1 MSERK
6 SKIESGG
13 SNAYTIGDPSTTIG
27 LPVSVRPAYRQL
39 PTSGTSGGAEHPP
52 EDYPAEQWEET
63 TRYLLGWAPSMATAE
78 ELRALLAQCAAGF

>member
-1 MSERK
+1 MSERGK
-6 SKIESGG
+6 FVEAGG
-13 SNAYTIGDPSTTIG
+13 SYVHTIGDPSKTPG

-78 ELRALLAQCAAGF
+78 ELRALLAQCATGF